1 MTEQTGIAGTRR
13 TPAHEGTLTALLDA
27 AVRDHPDA
35 VAVRERRRRVDYAE
49 LERISN
55 CVATALTG
63 PGPLAGH
70 RVGVWLNKSVE
81 SVAALH
87 AVLRCGAAYVP
98 VDPTAPPRRAAAVLA
113 DSGASWLITSPERAR
128 SLRSRAPRVA
138 DGLSVLS
145 VGADDTG
152 APAAGADA
160 TWEEALTRYAGAPP
174 VRVPVAPD
182 DIAYLLYTS
191 GSTGTPKGVVL
202 THAAARAF
210 VDWAAAEF
218 ALTFGDVLAGHAPF
232 HFDLSVLDLFGAA
245 ACAGSVALVPES
257 IQGLGSALVRFAAEQ
272 EVSVWYSVP
281 TALRRMVEAPGEG
294 LAGTRLRVVA
304 FAGEEYPTR
313 HLRALHG
320 ALPAGTAL
328 YNLYGP
334 TETNVCTFHRLG
346 PDDLAEEAAPAPPI
360 GRPCPY
366 ATVFLRAPDGAALP
380 ETGEH
385 TGELCVTGASVM
397 RGYWNDADKTAA
409 AFVEHAGRRHHR
421 TGDVVRRRADGLLV
435 YAGREDTMV
444 KVKGHR
450 VELGEIEAVLDGRGD
465 VADAVC
471 VITRDPEGQGGD
483 RLAAFVTA
491 APGTTPDT
499 RELRRHCRD
508 FLPGYMVP
516 EHIEVVPALDYTST
530 GKVDRRSLALRA
542 PAER

>member
-1 MTEQTGIAGTRR
+1 MSEQTDVPVTRR
-13 TPAHEGTLTALLDA
+13 TPAHEGTLTALLET

-35 VAVRERRRRVDYAE
+35 VAVRERRRRVDYRE
-49 LERISN
+49 LDGVSN

-63 PGPLAGH
+63 PGPLAGR

-81 SVAALH
+81 AVAALH

-98 VDPTAPPRRAAAVLA
+98 IDPTAPPRRAAAVLA
-113 DSGASWLITSPERAR
+113 DSGASWLITTPERAR
-128 SLRSRAPRVA
+128 SLRHHAPRAA
-138 DGLSVLS
+138 DGLAVLS
-145 VGADDTG
+145 VGADDT
-152 APAAGADA
+152 ASPATGADA
-160 TWEEALTRYAGAPP
+160 TWEEALTRYADAPP
-174 VRVPVAPD
+174 VRASVAPD

-210 VDWAAAEF
+210 VDWAADEF
-218 ALTFGDVLAGHAPF
+218 ALTSGDVLASHAPF

-257 IQGLGSALVRFAAEQ
+257 AQGLGRALARFAVEQ

-281 TALRRMVEAPGEG
+281 TALRRMVEAPGGE
-294 LAGTRLRVVA
+294 LAGARLRVVA

-320 ALPAGTAL
+320 ALPTGTAL

-346 PDDLAEEAAPAPPI
+346 PDDLAEDAPPAPPI

-366 ATVFLRAPDGAALP
+366 ATVFLRGPDGAALP
-380 ETGEH
+380 ETGEQA
-385 TGELCVTGASVM
+385 GELCVAGPSVM
-397 RGYWNDADKTAA
+397 RGYWNDTQKTAA
-409 AFVEHAGRRHHR
+409 AFTEHAGRRYHR
-421 TGDVVRRRADGLLV
+421 TGDLVRRRADGLLV
-435 YAGREDTMV
+435 YVGREDTMV

-465 VADAVC
+465 VAEAVC
-471 VITRDPEGQGGD
+471 VIIRDPEGGD

-491 APGTTPDT
+491 APGTAPDP

-516 EHIEVVPALDYTST
+516 EHVEVVPALDYTST
-530 GKVDRRSLALRA
+530 GKIDRRSLALRV
-542 PAER
+542 PAGR